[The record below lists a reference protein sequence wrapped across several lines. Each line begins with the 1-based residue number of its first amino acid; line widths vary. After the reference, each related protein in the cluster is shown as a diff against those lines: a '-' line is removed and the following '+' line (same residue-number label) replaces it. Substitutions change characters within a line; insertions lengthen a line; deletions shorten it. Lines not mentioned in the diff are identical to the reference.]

1 MHWLRIGLAASLF
14 PALACLVVAQQ
25 ADPTPAPAITILS
38 VEASKATGV
47 VTTPAQPGVPA
58 PPAPPAPSLRDPTLP
73 SARLREAM
81 EVGKAPNLVSTGPTH
96 KSPLISLKGRVL
108 AKDRPPTAILEVDG
122 KLYVVGKGSTLNGP
136 GNSVLKIVELNKVEV
151 RVEVSPQNETIT
163 LR

>member
-25 ADPTPAPAITILS
+25 ADPTPAPAVTILS
-38 VEASKATGV
+38 VEASKETGV
-47 VTTPAQPGVPA
+47 VATPAQPGVPA
-58 PPAPPAPSLRDPTLP
+58 PPALPLRDPTLP

-81 EVGKAPNLVSTGPTH
+81 EVGKVPTLVSTGPGH
-96 KSPLISLKGRVL
+96 KSPVISLKGRVL
-108 AKDRPPTAILEVDG
+108 AKDRPPTAILDVDG